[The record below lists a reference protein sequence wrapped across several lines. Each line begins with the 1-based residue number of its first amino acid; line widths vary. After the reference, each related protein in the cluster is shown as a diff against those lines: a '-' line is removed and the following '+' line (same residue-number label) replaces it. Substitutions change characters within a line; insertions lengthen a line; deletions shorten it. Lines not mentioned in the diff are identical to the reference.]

1 MEEFKK
7 ILLADDE
14 DDIREILDIVLTD
27 MGYEVITAKDGE
39 EAIALFKKE
48 VPPIVLTDIK
58 MPGIDGIEVLKTVK
72 AEYPDTEVIM
82 ITGHGDMELAI
93 KSLKYEA
100 SDFIQKPINDDILE
114 IALKQAVERLTLK
127 YQLKMYTEN
136 LEKLVEEK
144 TRRLIESERM
154 AAVGQTAAGLAHAIK
169 NITGG
174 LAGGMYVLDKGFEL
188 NNKDYLQKGWEMVK
202 GNVNKINNLSL
213 DLLNFA
219 KEKES
224 DYKECNPNLPAKEVY
239 DLMKARAEEYGIE
252 FVFEPDQGLPP
263 VMMDQGKIHRV
274 LLNLVTNSIYACT
287 LPGCSGQRI
296 VMRTKNHKN
305 KAVIYEV
312 EDNGY
317 GMDENTKKKLFKT
330 FFSTKGYDGTGLG
343 LMISKKLIEDHKG
356 EIRVKSEKGKGTN
369 FSIYIPFKTL

>member
-7 ILLADDE
+7 ILLVDDE

-39 EAIALFKKE
+39 EAIAFFRKE
-48 VPPIVLTDIK
+48 ARPIVLTDIK

-72 AEYPDTEVIM
+72 AEHPDTEVIM

-127 YQLKMYTEN
+127 HQLKMYTEN

-144 TRRLIESERM
+144 SRKLIESERM
-154 AAVGQTAAGLAHAIK
+154 ATVGQTAAGLAHAIK

-174 LAGGMYVLDKGFEL
+174 LAGGMYVMDKGFEL
-188 NNKDYLQKGWEMVK
+188 DNKDYLQKGWEMVK
-202 GNVNKINNLSL
+202 GNVNKINNLAL

-224 DYKECNPNLPAKEVY
+224 DYKECDPNLPAREVY
-239 DLMKARAEEYGIE
+239 DLMKDRAKEYGIE
-252 FVFEPDQGLPP
+252 FVFEPDQSLPP
-263 VMMDQGKIHRV
+263 VKMDQGKIHRV

-287 LPGCSGQRI
+287 LPGCSDQKI
-296 VMRTKNHKN
+296 VMRTKNHKGQ
-305 KAVIYEV
+305 AVKYEV
-312 EDNGY
+312 RDNGY
-317 GMDENTKKKLFKT
+317 GMDEKTKNKLFKT

-356 EIRVKSEKGKGTN
+356 KIEVKSEKKKGTN
-369 FSIYIPFKTL
+369 FSIYIPFNA